1 MNMGHNAQNETV
13 KVSQA
18 FYMFVKEKLLPFYKA
33 QKINQHGFRNDFLHQ
48 ADVEIVFTMNE
59 TALRRI
65 YTQKAFEGRDTKL
78 KPHNAD
84 WMILQDCY
92 TLFREDLP
100 LKLPYK
106 MINEAFGMS

>member
-1 MNMGHNAQNETV
+1 MSVAHNAENETV

-18 FYMFVKEKLLPFYKA
+18 FYLFVKDKLLPFYKK
-33 QKINQHGFRNDFLHQ
+33 QKISQHKFREDLLHQ
-48 ADVEIVFTMNE
+48 SDVEIVYTMNE
-59 TALRRI
+59 QSLRKI
-65 YTQKAFEGRDTKL
+65 YTQKALEGRDTKL

-84 WMILQDCY
+84 WMIQHDCH
-92 TLFREDLP
+92 TLFRDDIP